1 MDAHGLLL
9 ELEYELKVLCD
20 PNNTHIGIGFAY
32 NNEQVKVVELV
43 TQKTI
48 MVNQMNESEDGGVE
62 ARGIIIDKT
71 KVGLYAARIASINKM
86 NKDIKVVGPEA
97 IQYNKNEGS
106 FIVNIA
112 GPIEELFYSKGDPK
126 VM

>member
-1 MDAHGLLL
+1 
-9 ELEYELKVLCD
+9 
-20 PNNTHIGIGFAY
+20 
-32 NNEQVKVVELV
+32 
-43 TQKTI
+43 
-48 MVNQMNESEDGGVE
+48 
-62 ARGIIIDKT
+62 
-71 KVGLYAARIASINKM
+71 M

>member
-1 MDAHGLLL
+1 
-9 ELEYELKVLCD
+9 
-20 PNNTHIGIGFAY
+20 
-32 NNEQVKVVELV
+32 
-43 TQKTI
+43 